1 MIQGVRPTRTS
12 DDMPNSTDGTR
23 GFLEMILAAVQFSQS
38 GPRRLR
44 DEVIRQLTTLRAFDA
59 SSAADFS
66 HAPQDRRATLDQL
79 LASRKVQTDGRGR
92 YWLRRR
98 YEWSLVRL
106 ARWAPLAVFLAIVAV
121 IVAVRIR

>member
-1 MIQGVRPTRTS
+1 
-12 DDMPNSTDGTR
+12 MPHTNDGIR
-23 GFLEMILAAVQFSQS
+23 GLLEVILAAVQFSRS

-44 DEVIRQLTTLRAFDA
+44 DEVVRQLTTLRAFDA

-98 YEWSLVRL
+98 YEAHLVTLVTWSPV
-106 ARWAPLAVFLAIVAV
+106 AVFLALLAITISIA
-121 IVAVRIR
+121 ARF